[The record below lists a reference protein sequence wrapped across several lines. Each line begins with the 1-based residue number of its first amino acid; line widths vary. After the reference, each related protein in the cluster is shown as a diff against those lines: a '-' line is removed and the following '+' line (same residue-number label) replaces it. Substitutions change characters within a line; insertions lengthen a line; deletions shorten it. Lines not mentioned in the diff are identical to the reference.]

1 MNLRH
6 LCLIASIFAS
16 QPAAQEAAAPPQ
28 LPPAFHRGRRLA
40 LMEKVGTG
48 VIVVRGSAE
57 PGDYLPLIQNHEF
70 FYLTGV
76 RDPSCELILVPET
89 REEILFLPGKNRF
102 TETWVGPRLHPGER
116 ARELTGFARVENRR
130 RFRAVLTESL
140 AQVNEKV
147 IHVPLRPEVGRSG
160 ALDSAALAATRQKSD
175 EFDGRGTRADAL
187 RQALLAMF
195 PDAEVRDVA
204 ASIDAL
210 RLIKTREEIEAL
222 RYSCRVAAAGVNEA
236 MRSCRPGLYERQ
248 LAAAADF
255 VFQREGAQAVS
266 YGAIVGSGKNAC
278 ILHYMKN
285 DRVIGPAELVLL
297 DFAPDCG
304 GYVSDLTRTFPSDG
318 KFTPA
323 QRKLYEDVLAA
334 QEAILARVR
343 PGASFAELTR
353 AGNEVL
359 VQRGYKPSLE
369 IKHGPCHFVGLAVHD
384 VGATNDLEE
393 GMVFTVE
400 PGAYLDQEGMGVRIE
415 DVILVTRDGY
425 ENLTQD
431 APRAPEAIE
440 RLMAKRG
447 ILERD

>member
-1 MNLRH
+1 
-6 LCLIASIFAS
+6 
-16 QPAAQEAAAPPQ
+16 
-28 LPPAFHRGRRLA
+28 
-40 LMEKVGTG
+40 
-48 VIVVRGSAE
+48 
-57 PGDYLPLIQNHEF
+57 
-70 FYLTGV
+70 
-76 RDPSCELILVPET
+76 
-89 REEILFLPGKNRF
+89 
-102 TETWVGPRLHPGER
+102 
-116 ARELTGFARVENRR
+116 
-130 RFRAVLTESL
+130 
-140 AQVNEKV
+140 
-147 IHVPLRPEVGRSG
+147 
-160 ALDSAALAATRQKSD
+160 
-175 EFDGRGTRADAL
+175 
-187 RQALLAMF
+187 
-195 PDAEVRDVA
+195 
-204 ASIDAL
+204 
-210 RLIKTREEIEAL
+210 
-222 RYSCRVAAAGVNEA
+222 VAAAGVNEA